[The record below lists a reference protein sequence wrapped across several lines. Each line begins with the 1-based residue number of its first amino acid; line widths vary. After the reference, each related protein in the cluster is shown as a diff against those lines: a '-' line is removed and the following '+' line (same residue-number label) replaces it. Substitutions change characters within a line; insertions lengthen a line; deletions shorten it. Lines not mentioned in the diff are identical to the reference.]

1 MKYLN
6 NFEQFN
12 KVDEDLKS
20 TIMAGAI
27 GAATIFGG
35 KSKASNIED
44 DKNPKGKNITNIVKK
59 DLNLN
64 YNLMNNWN
72 KLVDF
77 LEKEGVSGSEKMNN
91 IEFSKN
97 MFNKYKKENP
107 NSPLTYEHT
116 YSIQKEIR
124 NYRNES
130 IEKMKKGE
138 IQKAEDIKD
147 DYSNFMPWVDGTDD
161 DGIIGKYTSKFKFP
175 LKYINLMDINGTNK
189 ITHTIAKN

>member
-44 DKNPKGKNITNIVKK
+44 DKNPKRKNITNIVKK
-59 DLNLN
+59 DLSINN
-64 YNLMNNWN
+64 TIMNEWN
-72 KLVDF
+72 KFIFF

-130 IEKMKKGE
+130 IERMKKGE

-147 DYSNFMPWVDGTDD
+147 DYSNFMPWVEGTDD
-161 DGIIGKYTSKFKFP
+161 DGIIGEYTSKFKFP
-175 LKYINLMDINGTNK
+175 LRYIDGSNK
-189 ITHTIAKN
+189 TLHLIAKN